1 MLSAARLEEWRSKV
15 FPLCFYYFLFLLSLT
30 SFAVPFHFMPVNFLT
45 LEHMGWLG
53 SIKKSMSDQEG
64 VGLILMEELE
74 KDEWRTEVDFLLHPI
89 LPP

>member
-1 MLSAARLEEWRSKV
+1 MLSAGRLEEWRGKV
-15 FPLCFYYFLFLLSLT
+15 FPLRFYYFIFLLSLT
-30 SFAVPFHFMPVNFLT
+30 SFAVPFHFMPVKFLT